1 MLIRNDNGETTF
13 IKFDVSKLPCMQES
27 CKKSDQMI
35 LEQCSAKWLEENL
48 DNSSDTSDEAPY
60 ESSTDATVKVSGVE

>member
-1 MLIRNDNGETTF
+1 MIIGNDNGETTS
-13 IKFDVSKLPCMQES
+13 IKFDVSKLACMQES
-27 CKKSDQMI
+27 CKKLDQMI

-60 ESSTDATVKVSGVE
+60 ESSTDATVKVSEVE